1 MFSLIFWIL
10 SLVLPTLAL
19 LICGAWLVRRATRKP
34 EDDSVLLLGGIVFLF
49 LGTGMLCMSVVVG
62 FSLAG
67 TTETI
72 TIVEQVVIESP
83 PPTVASG
90 E

>member
-1 MFSLIFWIL
+1 MFFLIYWIL

-34 EDDSVLLLGGIVFLF
+34 QDDSVLLLGGIVFLF
-49 LGTGMLCMSVVVG
+49 LGTGMLCMLVVVG
-62 FSLAG
+62 LSLTG
-67 TTETI
+67 TTETV
-72 TIVEQVVIESP
+72 TVVEQVVIQSP
-83 PPTVASG
+83 PPTVVSG

>member
-1 MFSLIFWIL
+1 MFALIFWIL

-19 LICGAWLVRRATRKP
+19 FICGAWLVRRATRKP
-34 EDDSVLLLGGIVFLF
+34 QDDSVLLLGGIVFLI
-49 LGTGMLCMSVVVG
+49 LGTVMLGMSVVVG
-62 FSLAG
+62 LSLPG

>member
-1 MFSLIFWIL
+1 MFSLILWIL
-10 SLVLPTLAL
+10 TLLLPTLAL

-34 EDDSVLLLGGIVFLF
+34 QDDSVLLLGGIVFLII
-49 LGTGMLCMSVVVG
+49 GTAMLGMLAMVG

-67 TTETI
+67 TTETV
-72 TIVEQVVIESP
+72 TVVEQVVIEHP

>member
-1 MFSLIFWIL
+1 MFSLIYWIL

-34 EDDSVLLLGGIVFLF
+34 QDDSVLLLGGIVFLF
-49 LGTGMLCMSVVVG
+49 LGTGMLCMLVVVG
-62 FSLAG
+62 LSLTG
-67 TTETI
+67 TTETV
-72 TIVEQVVIESP
+72 TVVEQVVIQSP

>member
-1 MFSLIFWIL
+1 MISLIYWIL

-34 EDDSVLLLGGIVFLF
+34 QDDSVLLLGGIVFLF
-49 LGTGMLCMSVVVG
+49 LGTGMLCMLVVVG
-62 FSLAG
+62 LSLTG
-67 TTETI
+67 TTET
-72 TIVEQVVIESP
+72 TTVVEQVVIRSP